1 MWKKGIYKLLVIS
14 IVLAIAAS
22 SVSVFSAAD
31 LGEGINEEEIDKSGE
46 NGIISLAPPSFI
58 SAASAS
64 EAESGGAFPEDKAG
78 IAAYIFTNQTISI
91 NRIKTIFYYV
101 DKIGDNYIIGR
112 TKIPDFGGNI
122 AVRVYAD
129 TDGWLVA
136 YLMMTEP
143 ASKIMKWETTS
154 YDTPKFGAIST
165 TLEEA
170 LIKAGEAAKVGI
182 NTNKIKYYDFEFP
195 NANAMMILVRTEAT
209 NGKNLLQVKIPA
221 DYMLFEASYYHYI
234 YYFSDYYRYSAGGRS
249 NKDTYTYWDSNLKVD
264 GVTVSDA
271 STSYQGDM
279 IYKWWRAF
287 DSYKGAITTGRLHS
301 IYIYYQPR
309 EKDGESTSTAVDKGS
324 AGVATVLIYRT
335 A

>member
-14 IVLAIAAS
+14 IVLAIVAS

-31 LGEGINEEEIDKSGE
+31 LGEGIGEKGINESGGD
-46 NGIISLAPPSFI
+46 GIISLALPSFL

-64 EAESGGAFPEDKAG
+64 ETESGGAFPEDEAG

-91 NRIKTIFYYV
+91 NRLKTIFYYV
-101 DKIGDNYIIGR
+101 DKVGDNYIIGR
-112 TKIPDFGGNI
+112 TKIPNFGGDI
-122 AVRVYAD
+122 GVHVYAD

-136 YLMMTEP
+136 YLKMDEP
-143 ASKIMKWETTS
+143 AAKIMKWETA
-154 YDTPKFGAIST
+154 DVNNPNIGAIST

-195 NANAMMILVRTEAT
+195 NANGMMIFVRTEEIDGS
-209 NGKNLLQVKIPA
+209 NICQVKIPA

-234 YYFSDYYRYSAGGRS
+234 YYYSRYKYDKGYRE
-249 NKDTYTYWDSNLKVD
+249 TYWDSNLKVG
-264 GVTVSDA
+264 GVTISDA
-271 STSYQGDM
+271 STSYKGDGK
-279 IYKWWRAF
+279 YTWWRAL
-287 DSYKGAITTGRLHS
+287 DSYKGAITTGTLHT
-301 IYIYYQPR
+301 IYVDHR
-309 EKDGESTSTAVDKGS
+309 SHERDGQSTLTAVDKGS